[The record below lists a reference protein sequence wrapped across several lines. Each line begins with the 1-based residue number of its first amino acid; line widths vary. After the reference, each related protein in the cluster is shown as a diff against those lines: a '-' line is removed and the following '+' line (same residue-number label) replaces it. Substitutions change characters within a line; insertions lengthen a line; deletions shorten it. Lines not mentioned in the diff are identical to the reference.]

1 MPYSKLSSIGVGWR
15 LKTIAISKIRDFNI
29 EPTMAD
35 RPDYVF
41 AASGLV
47 KLGDKIFVVA
57 DDELHLAEFD
67 LKDKTKPG
75 KWYRMLPGNLPSK
88 YKPRKKEKP
97 DLEALTYL
105 TPYQYAPHGAL
116 LAVPSMSKANRIEGV
131 LLVLD
136 KAGKISG
143 EPLPIDFSKLQEHL
157 SIQFPGLNIEGITV
171 DKETAR
177 LYQRGNRKQ
186 GQNAVIDFKAK
197 DFLRDLHDTHTP
209 KPKNIFS
216 TKEFDLGKLDGQVL
230 GFTDAVCLDEAHI
243 LFLAAAEDTDDAY
256 KDGKCFGSVVGLMNA
271 NGSVKGILKLDG
283 KQKFEGLCVR
293 SRDKNQIELFLVADT
308 DDETKPSALY
318 AVSVNLKD
326 FETLESVV
334 PFEHETFA

>member
-1 MPYSKLSSIGVGWR
+1 MFR
-15 LKTIAISKIRDFNI
+15 LKTVSVTKIRDFNI
-29 EPTMAD
+29 EPTKAE

-67 LKDKTKPG
+67 LKDKKKPG
-75 KWYRMLPGNLPSK
+75 KWYRMLSGDLPLE
-88 YKPRKKEKP
+88 YKPRKKAKP

-105 TPYQYAPHGAL
+105 NPYQYAPYGAL
-116 LAVPSMSKANRIEGV
+116 LAVPSMSKANRVEGV

-136 KAGKISG
+136 KTGQISG
-143 EPLPIDFSKLQEHL
+143 QPLPIDFSKLQEHL

-171 DKETAR
+171 DNETAR

-209 KPKNIFS
+209 KPENIFC
-216 TKEFDLGKLDGQVL
+216 TKEFDLGILDGQVL
-230 GFTDAVCLDEAHI
+230 GFTDAICLDEAHI

-256 KDGKCFGSVVGLMNA
+256 KDGKCFGSVVGLMNS
-271 NGSVKGILKLDG
+271 NGAVKGILSLEG

-293 SRDKNQIELFLVADT
+293 SRDKKQIELYLVADT

-326 FETLESVV
+326 FETLESAV
-334 PFEHETFA
+334 PFERETFV

>member
-1 MPYSKLSSIGVGWR
+1 MLR
-15 LKTIAISKIRDFNI
+15 LKTVSVTKIRDFNI
-29 EPTMAD
+29 EPTKAN
-35 RPDYVF
+35 RPHYVF

-47 KLGDKIFVVA
+47 KLGEKIFVVA

-75 KWYRMLPGNLPSK
+75 KWYRMLPGDLPIK
-88 YKPRKKEKP
+88 YKPRKKAKP

-105 TPYQYAPHGAL
+105 NPYQYAPHGAL
-116 LAVPSMSKANRIEGV
+116 LAVPSMSKANRVEGV

-136 KAGKISG
+136 KAGKITG
-143 EPLPIDFSKLQEHL
+143 QPLPIDFSKLQEHL
-157 SIQFPGLNIEGITV
+157 LIQFPGLNIEGITV
-171 DKETAR
+171 DKERAR

-186 GQNAVIDFKAK
+186 GQNAVIDFNAK

-209 KPKNIFS
+209 KPENIFCI
-216 TKEFDLGKLDGQVL
+216 KEFDLGKIDGQVL
-230 GFTDAVCLDEAHI
+230 GFTDAIGLDQEHI

-256 KDGKCFGSVVGLMNA
+256 KDGKCFGSAVGLMNA
-271 NGSVKGILKLDG
+271 NGSVKGILKLEG

-293 SRDKNQIELFLVADT
+293 LRDKTQVELYLVADT

-318 AVSVNLKD
+318 AASINLKD
-326 FETLESVV
+326 FETLESAVL
-334 PFEHETFA
+334 FEHETFV